1 MASIDKLLAAML
13 THHADA
19 LVLKEGEAAMLM
31 IVGQAK
37 PVSKQ
42 VLSAQQVSGLVR
54 EIASPAAQQALYNAR
69 PVWAV
74 AAYAFAVWGGLLGSI
89 ALLLKKRWATP
100 VFAVSLAGVIVQD
113 TALFLFT
120 NATTKVGAPVY
131 LLQALV
137 IIVCVL
143 LVWLSRKAAAAGWTG

>member
-1 MASIDKLLAAML
+1 MTAAPRWF
-13 THHADA
+13 
-19 LVLKEGEAAMLM
+19 
-31 IVGQAK
+31 K
-37 PVSKQ
+37 PV
-42 VLSAQQVSGLVR
+42 VIAALLWNLLGFFAYLSDVR
-54 EIASPAAQQALYNAR
+54 LTPDDIAKMPAAQQALYNAR

>member
-1 MASIDKLLAAML
+1 MTAAPRWFKPVVIAALLWNVLGCFAYLSDVML
-13 THHADA
+13 TAAD
-19 LVLKEGEAAMLM
+19 
-31 IVGQAK
+31 IAK
-37 PVSKQ
+37 MTPD
-42 VLSAQQVSGLVR
+42 
-54 EIASPAAQQALYNAR
+54 QQALHNSR
-69 PVWAV
+69 PIWAV
-74 AAYAFAVWGGLLGSI
+74 AAYALAVWGGLLGSI